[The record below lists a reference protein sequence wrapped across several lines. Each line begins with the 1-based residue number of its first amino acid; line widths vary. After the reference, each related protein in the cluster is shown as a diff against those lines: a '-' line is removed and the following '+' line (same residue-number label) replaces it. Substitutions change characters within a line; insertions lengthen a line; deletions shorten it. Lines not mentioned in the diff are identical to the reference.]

1 MQFHC
6 QDPDLRRWQGST
18 MAPLLLSV
26 EAFTLFS
33 TVAEPT
39 HFLRNSVLGF
49 LYLSVVVHPC

>member
-1 MQFHC
+1 
-6 QDPDLRRWQGST
+6 

-49 LYLSVVVHPC
+49 LYLSVVAHPC